1 MAMSRKSF
9 GWLSL
14 GGYTLMGS
22 ASAGYYG
29 YFLKHQ
35 DSFLIQ
41 WIILGFI
48 GCICLA
54 IKNVFLYRS
63 CHTYKFLWDVPII
76 LLIWTLPLAP
86 MPYGLSIVM
95 MIIICSVLF
104 VGITF
109 HLSKLI

>member
-1 MAMSRKSF
+1 MKRKSF
-9 GWLSL
+9 GRLSL
-14 GGYTLMGS
+14 GGYILMAS

-41 WIILGFI
+41 WVILGI
-48 GCICLA
+48 SGCICLA
-54 IKNVFLYRS
+54 VKNVFLYRS
-63 CHTYKFLWDVPII
+63 CHTFKFLWDIPLI
-76 LLIWTLPLAP
+76 LLIWALPLIH

-95 MIIICSVLF
+95 MIIICSVIF
-104 VGITF
+104 VATIF